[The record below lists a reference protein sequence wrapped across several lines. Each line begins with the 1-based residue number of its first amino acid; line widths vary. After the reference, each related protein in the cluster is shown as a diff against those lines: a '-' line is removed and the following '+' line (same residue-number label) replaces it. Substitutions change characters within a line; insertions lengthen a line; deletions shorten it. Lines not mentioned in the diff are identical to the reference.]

1 MAVNGTEEE
10 GSETARVGRAE
21 RVRRERIAGRATDNP
36 RTAVDELS

>member
-1 MAVNGTEEE
+1 VAVNGTEEE

-21 RVRRERIAGRATDNP
+21 RARRARMAGRAKDKA